1 MTSSRAATQYRAEEM
16 TEQITSKRTSSS
28 SICRRGHVELPHQ
41 RGRERDRERDRDR
54 ETERERETETERQRD
69 RQRDR
74 ETERGRDLIL
84 NE

>member
-41 RGRERDRERDRDR
+41 RGRERDRD
-54 ETERERETETERQRD
+54 RETETERQRERERQ

-74 ETERGRDLIL
+74 ETDRETERQREGEI
-84 NE
+84 